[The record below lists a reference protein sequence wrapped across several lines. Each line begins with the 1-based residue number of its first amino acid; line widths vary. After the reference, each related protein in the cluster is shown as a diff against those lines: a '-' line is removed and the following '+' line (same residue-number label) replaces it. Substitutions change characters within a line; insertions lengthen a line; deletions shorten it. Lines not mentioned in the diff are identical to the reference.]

1 LLYYEQSHKLKTILK
16 IFEVIQEIYIA
27 HKIYTVNNMKN

>member
-1 LLYYEQSHKLKTILK
+1 M
-16 IFEVIQEIYIA
+16 FEVIQEIYIA